1 MNICIFGK
9 MLGYMAFIN
18 FGKSGDTWP

>member
-1 MNICIFGK
+1 MNICTFWK

-18 FGKSGDTWP
+18 FGKSEDTST